1 MCVCV
6 RVRILRPRSSLSLS
20 LSLSLPLS
28 RVDAGVHL
36 PEARVIFQPARNRAA
51 APPRH
56 SMDCRRIV
64 IYEAST
70 PEYFSHCPRSNDKSS
85 RAAMALGGVGAGGCR
100 AFVTKCASLAIYA
113 LFRRPP
119 AAKSSGRR
127 NYRSFRDQ
135 SLSSWKTRYLALLK
149 LVHFGV

>member
-1 MCVCV
+1 M
-6 RVRILRPRSSLSLS
+6 
-20 LSLSLPLS
+20 
-28 RVDAGVHL
+28 DAGVHL
-36 PEARVIFQPARNRAA
+36 PEARVIFQPTRNRAA
-51 APPRH
+51 APPRR

-85 RAAMALGGVGAGGCR
+85 RAAMALGRRAGGARAGGSR

-127 NYRSFRDQ
+127 NYRSFRDD
-135 SLSSWKTRYLALLK
+135 SLFVEHTVSHAIEISSLRLTESRCS
-149 LVHFGV
+149 VPDF